1 MAASAF
7 CSAARPV
14 SVLIIE
20 DDADTAESLARF
32 LRLGCGYTVAT
43 AARRPEKGP
52 HGRAEQQHG
61 RQALR
66 IALPMLLPAGGV

>member
-1 MAASAF
+1 MRDGTMLRAGIHFMAASAF
-7 CSAARPV
+7 VGGPAV

-43 AARRPEKGP
+43 AADGQKGP
-52 HGRAEQQHG
+52 HGGG
-61 RQALR
+61 R
-66 IALPMLLPAGGV
+66 PAGCRGL